1 MSTFPGKSAYGGQG
15 GHVKPMD
22 SSDAGDDD
30 AGGEAGYVHMGRSKK
45 EVANRMKPHAAREP
59 DMDDTYGYGMNVSL
73 DHDQIGKLGL
83 SGGKMPKAG
92 DTIHATVKMHVRSA
106 SSDMATGSKDGA
118 RHSLGATITHV
129 KLHAP
134 AAPKP
139 QAILKRAGAERAPT
153 PKNTTPGSIKVAAH
167 VRRAPNKQFKPPR
180 PPKVPVVAPAH
191 AARR

>member
-22 SSDAGDDD
+22 SSSSDDD
-30 AGGEAGYVHMGRSKK
+30 AGGEEGYVHMGRSKK
-45 EVANRMKPHAAREP
+45 EVNARMKPMATREP
-59 DMDDTYGYGMNVSL
+59 DMDDTYGYGMTMHL

-83 SGGKMPKAG
+83 AGANMPKAG
-92 DTIHATVKMHVRSA
+92 DTIHAMVKMHVRSA
-106 SSDMATGSKDGA
+106 SSDAVAGSKDGA

-134 AAPKP
+134 PAPKP
-139 QAILKRAGAERAPT
+139 QAILKRAGAQRAPT
-153 PKNTTPGSIKVAAH
+153 PKNTTPGNIKVAAH

-191 AARR
+191 ATRR